1 MVPGRRRNV
10 FYADLHVHSKF
21 SRATSRDCDLEH
33 LALAAL
39 RKGISVV
46 ATGDFAHPGWLAE
59 IEDRL
64 APAEPGLFGLR
75 PEVERQIRRAAG
87 VAHPGPVRFMLQ
99 VEISTIYKKGQRT
112 RKVHHVVYVPGLDE
126 ARRLQAALGRIGNL
140 ASDGRPI
147 LGLDSRNLLEIV
159 LSLGPGAFL
168 VPAHI
173 WTPWFAVLGSN
184 SGFASV
190 EECYGDLAGE
200 IFALETGLSSD
211 PEMNWRLSRL
221 DRFVLVSNSDA
232 HSPSKLGREA
242 CVFDCPLDYF
252 AMLAALR
259 TGQGYA
265 GTVEFFP
272 EEGKYHFD
280 GHRKCGVCLSPEQT
294 RRLGGLCPACG
305 KPVIRGVMHRVMELA
320 DRPAGEPCLAP
331 KAKPY
336 RSLIPLEEILAEVC
350 GLGPQSRA
358 VRGHYEELLCRLGP
372 ELAILQ
378 SLPLETVAG
387 QGPPLLAEALRR
399 MRQGRVI
406 RQPGYDGLYGVIR
419 LFTPGELRHDLK
431 VPALFPIEE
440 LMAEPPAAGETP
452 PGESIAESV
461 RPGLPVSGDASPGGG
476 IAPAGALS
484 QARLEA
490 SLSAAGPVGFA
501 AAHDRGPVSRRA
513 VAEGEMAR
521 EARAAMGRIAAQVI
535 LDQLD
540 PQQRAAAEAVEG
552 PVLIVAG
559 PGTGKTRTLTHRL
572 AYLVAGCGAPPR
584 ACLALTFS
592 RRAAEEMRQRLGRLV
607 PDQAAQIP
615 VMTFHAFGLELVTK
629 YAGALGLPPGVRL
642 ASPQERMA
650 LVMPALAG
658 SEAAA
663 RQLLA
668 RLSRAKRAALGP
680 DLPGGCP
687 PTTQEASAEHTGA
700 TLAVYQRMMAERGWL
715 DFDDLILLSA
725 RLLAGHPDI
734 RDQVRNAYLWIS
746 IDESQDLDAGQYRLV
761 KLLVPPG
768 GNVCAIGDPDQAI
781 YGFRGAEVGF
791 FQRFCEDFPAV
802 RVFHLARNYRSTQTI
817 VDAALQ
823 VMAPA
828 SLVKGRRLE
837 AQTGGPEHI
846 EIHAC
851 PSEQAEAEFVVH
863 TIERML
869 GGASFF
875 GLDSGRA
882 GGDEAHGL
890 GLADF
895 AVLYRTEAQ
904 ADPLV
909 RALSRAGLPFQHCGH
924 EPLVDRP
931 WVQAV
936 VQALAGPGAPPGTVA
951 QRLQWAARQL
961 GADGGSAAQVEL
973 LRPMALRCGE
983 NLGQFLAELALATE
997 ADLYDP
1003 RAQRIALLTIHAA
1016 KGLEFPVV
1024 FLVGCEDGVIPLQ
1037 WGRLEPATLAEERRL
1052 FFVGMTRAARYL
1064 FLSHARRRLWR
1075 GQVRTQSPSPFLADI
1090 EERLLARHAGSR
1102 LRRPRGPRQG
1112 LLFE

>member
-1 MVPGRRRNV
+1 M

-46 ATGDFAHPGWLAE
+46 ATGDFTHPGWLAE

-64 APAEPGLFGLR
+64 MPAEPGLFRLR
-75 PEVERQIRRAAG
+75 PELEGQVLRASA

-99 VEISTIYKKGQRT
+99 VEISTIYKKGDRT

-126 ARRLQAALGRIGNL
+126 ARRLQSALGRIGNL

-184 SGFASV
+184 SGFDSV
-190 EECYGDLAGE
+190 EECYADLAQE
-200 IFALETGLSSD
+200 IFAVETGLSSD

-232 HSPSKLGREA
+232 HSPGKLGREA

-280 GHRKCGVCLSPEQT
+280 GHRKCGVCLSPDET
-294 RRLGGLCPACG
+294 RRHGGLCPACG
-305 KPVIRGVMHRVMELA
+305 KPVVRGVMHRVRELA
-320 DRPAGEPCLAP
+320 DRPAPLPCPPP

-350 GLGPQSRA
+350 GVGPQSRGVQA
-358 VRGHYEELLCRLGP
+358 HYDQLLRRLGP

-378 SLPLETVAG
+378 SLPLESLAG

-399 MRQGRVI
+399 MRHGRVI
-406 RQPGYDGLYGVIR
+406 RQPGYDGQYGAIR
-419 LFTPGELRHDLK
+419 LFTADELRHDQ
-431 VPALFPIEE
+431 VMPVLFPIGERPADDWDTAP
-440 LMAEPPAAGETP
+440 AED
-452 PGESIAESV
+452 SAEGG
-461 RPGLPVSGDASPGGG
+461 RPGPAGPQETSPRDPIAAAEALPRQAGPATELSAVPVGGLAALDDGTSTPRPASLGGERVQDAS
-476 IAPAGALS
+476 
-484 QARLEA
+484 
-490 SLSAAGPVGFA
+490 
-501 AAHDRGPVSRRA
+501 
-513 VAEGEMAR
+513 
-521 EARAAMGRIAAQVI
+521 AAMRRIAAQAI

-540 PQQRAAAEAVEG
+540 PEQRAAAEAVEG

-572 AYLVAGCGAPPR
+572 AHLVAGCGVPPG

-592 RRAAEEMRQRLGRLV
+592 RRAAEEMRERLRCLL
-607 PDQAAQIP
+607 PDRAMHIP
-615 VMTFHAFGLELVTK
+615 VMTFHAFALDLVTK
-629 YAGALGLPPGVRL
+629 YADALGLTPGVRL
-642 ASPQERMA
+642 ASQQERVA
-650 LVMPALAG
+650 LVIPALAG
-658 SEAAA
+658 TGAAA

-668 RLSRAKRAALGP
+668 RISRAKRAALGTEW
-680 DLPGGCP
+680 LGGHAP
-687 PTTQEASAEHTGA
+687 ANQEASAQHTNPP
-700 TLAVYQRMMAERGWL
+700 LAAYQRLMAERGWL
-715 DFDDLILLSA
+715 DFDDLILLAA
-725 RLLAGHPDI
+725 RLLDGQPDI
-734 RDQVRNAYLWIS
+734 RDAVRRQYAWVS
-746 IDESQDLDAGQYRLV
+746 IDEYQDLDAGQYRLV
-761 KLLVPPG
+761 KLLVPPE

-781 YGFRGAEVGF
+781 YGFRGAELGF
-791 FQRFCEDFPAV
+791 FRRFREDFPAV
-802 RVFHLARNYRSTQTI
+802 RVFHLSRNYRSTQTI

-828 SLVKGRRLE
+828 SLASGRRLE
-837 AQTGGPEHI
+837 AQNSGPAHI

-875 GLDSGRA
+875 GLDSGQAA
-882 GGDEAHGL
+882 GEEAHGL
-890 GLADF
+890 ALSDF

-909 RALSRAGLPFQHCGH
+909 RALGRAGLPFLRCGH
-924 EPLVDRP
+924 EPLIDRP
-931 WVQAV
+931 WVQALV
-936 VQALAGPGAPPGTVA
+936 EWLVRPETPAGSVA
-951 QRLQWAARQL
+951 QRLQWAAKQL
-961 GADGGSAAQVEL
+961 GGEGDLAAQVEL
-973 LRPMALRCGE
+973 LRPIALRCGE
-983 NLGQFLAELALATE
+983 DRGRFLAELALANE

-1016 KGLEFPVV
+1016 KGLEFAVV
-1024 FLVGCEDGVIPLQ
+1024 FLVGCEDGVIPLHF
-1037 WGRLEPATLAEERRL
+1037 GRAEPSALAEERRL

-1075 GQVRTQSPSPFLADI
+1075 GKVRTQSPSPFLSDI
-1090 EERLLARHAGSR
+1090 EERLLARHAAAST
-1102 LRRPRGPRQG
+1102 RRPPGARQG
-1112 LLFE
+1112 LLFQ

>member
-1 MVPGRRRNV
+1 M
-10 FYADLHVHSKF
+10 FFADLHVHSKF

-33 LALAAL
+33 LALAAI

-46 ATGDFAHPGWLAE
+46 ATGDFTHPGWLAE

-64 APAEPGLFGLR
+64 VPAEPGLFRLR
-75 PEVERQIRRAAG
+75 PELERHVLRA
-87 VAHPGPVRFMLQ
+87 VAAANPGPVRFMLQ
-99 VEISTIYKKGQRT
+99 VEISTIYKKGDRT

-126 ARRLQAALGRIGNL
+126 ARRLGAALGRIGNL

-147 LGLDSRNLLEIV
+147 LGLDSRDLLEIV
-159 LSLGPGAFL
+159 LSAGPGAFL

-173 WTPWFAVLGSN
+173 WTPWFAVLGSH
-184 SGFASV
+184 SGFDSL

-200 IFALETGLSSD
+200 IFAVETGLSSD

-232 HSPSKLGREA
+232 HSPGKLGREA

-252 AMLAALR
+252 AMREALR

-280 GHRKCGVCLSPEQT
+280 GHRKCNVCLSPEET
-294 RRLGGLCPACG
+294 RRHNGLCPACG
-305 KPVIRGVMHRVMELA
+305 KPVVRGVMHRVLELA
-320 DRPAGEPCLAP
+320 DRPAAPTCLPP

-350 GLGPQSRA
+350 GVGVQSRA
-358 VRGHYEELLCRLGP
+358 VQGHYAELLGRLGS

-378 SLPLETVAG
+378 SLPLEALAG
-387 QGPPLLAEALRR
+387 QGPPLLAEAIRR

-406 RQPGYDGLYGVIR
+406 RQPGYDGQYGVIR
-419 LFTPGELRHDLK
+419 LFKPDELRHAPA
-431 VPALFPIEE
+431 VPVLFPIHE
-440 LMAEPPAAGETP
+440 PAAGGGDVP
-452 PGESIAESV
+452 PQAGIRQAE
-461 RPGLPVSGDASPGGG
+461 GLPGAAAAAGRGLGAEAEFSVGERDRP
-476 IAPAGALS
+476 APASGPA
-484 QARLEA
+484 AVEDEPA
-490 SLSAAGPVGFA
+490 TNASAAM
-501 AAHDRGPVSRRA
+501 R
-513 VAEGEMAR
+513 
-521 EARAAMGRIAAQVI
+521 RIAAQAI

-540 PQQRAAAEAVEG
+540 PEQRAAAEAVEG

-572 AYLVAGCGAPPR
+572 AHLVANCGVPPQ

-592 RRAAEEMRQRLGRLV
+592 RRAAEEMRQRLARLV
-607 PDQAAQIP
+607 PDKAAEIP

-629 YAGALGLPPGVRL
+629 YASVLGLPASVRL
-642 ASPQERMA
+642 ASPEERLA
-650 LVMPALAG
+650 LVIPALAAT
-658 SEAAA
+658 EAAG

-668 RLSRAKRAALGP
+668 RLSQAKRAALGTGLSAGHATAAAEP
-680 DLPGGCP
+680 
-687 PTTQEASAEHTGA
+687 ASPRIGPA
-700 TLAVYQRMMAERGWL
+700 LAAYHRLMAERGWL
-715 DFDDLILLSA
+715 DFDDLILLSV
-725 RLLAGHPDI
+725 RLLAEHPDI
-734 RDQVRNAYLWIS
+734 RDQLRARYPWIS
-746 IDESQDLDAGQYRLV
+746 IDEYQDLDAGQYRLV
-761 KLLVPPG
+761 KLLVPPD

-791 FQRFCEDFPAV
+791 FQRFREDFPGV
-802 RVFHLARNYRSTQTI
+802 RVFQLSRNYRSTQAI

-823 VMAPA
+823 AMAPA
-828 SLVKGRRLE
+828 SLVAGRRLE
-837 AQTGGPEHI
+837 ARNDGPEHI

-851 PSEQAEAEFVVH
+851 PTEQAEAEFVVH

-869 GGASFF
+869 GGSSFF

-882 GGDEAHGL
+882 AGDEARGL
-890 GLADF
+890 GLSDF

-909 RALSRAGLPFQHCGH
+909 QALSRAGLPFQRCGH
-924 EPLVDRP
+924 EPLADRP
-931 WVQAV
+931 WVQALV
-936 VQALAGPGAPPGTVA
+936 EALARPGAPPGSVS
-951 QRLQWAARQL
+951 QRLQWAAQQL
-961 GADGGSAAQVEL
+961 APDGTMASQVEL
-973 LRPMALRCGE
+973 LWPMALRCGE
-983 NLGQFLAELALATE
+983 HTGRFLAELALATE

-1024 FLVGCEDGVIPLQ
+1024 FVVGCEEGVLPLH
-1037 WGRLEPATLAEERRL
+1037 WGRIDPAALAEERRL
-1052 FFVGMTRAARYL
+1052 FFVAMTRAEKYL
-1064 FLSHARRRLWR
+1064 FLSHARRRVWR
-1075 GQVRTQSPSPFLADI
+1075 GKARVQSPSPFLADI
-1090 EERLLARHAGSR
+1090 EERLLLRHALGR
-1102 LRRPRGPRQG
+1102 TRRPPSARQR
-1112 LLFE
+1112 LLFD